1 MRRPFLAISHVR
13 GLEASYDAVVI
24 GAGIGGLICANL
36 LARAGLRVLLIEQH
50 TMVGGYCSTFTRRGY
65 TFDAS
70 SHFYPLLGN
79 RSTITGR
86 LLDELGVATG
96 WIKMDPVDQF
106 HLPDG
111 STFAVPADYEAYLA
125 RLKREFPEEAKAI
138 DGFFRS
144 VRRLYLL
151 GVMEYFEEVDTGRL
165 GADQQLSVRDA
176 LDHWFSS
183 PRLKLLLTADCPH
196 WGAPPSRTSF
206 VFDSMLRLSY
216 FLGNYYP
223 RGGSQAFADELAQR
237 FEEQGGHILLK
248 AKVNRIVTRKGR
260 AVGVEVETGPPRD
273 RSRRTVATGV
283 VVSNADLRQTILTM
297 LAREDLGPSYCRRLS
312 ELRPTYPCFLSHI
325 GVEGVSTE
333 TLERIHGYHWRSW
346 DSERVGMDAFRFKLF
361 VPTLYEPRLAPPC
374 VHVLIIQK
382 VTEIDFDTIRDWASH
397 KQALEDEVMAYL
409 RRLLPPT
416 ARIVVQLSASAMT
429 AHRFTLNDRGA
440 MLGWEMS
447 PDQLGAGRPDVR
459 GPVRGLYFVGQ
470 WTRPGGGITPVI
482 VSAMR
487 VAGLIA
493 RGHSRYRPPS
503 SGVSVGREPTVAA
516 RAADLV
522 GPTRGAS
529 EGSLP

>member
-13 GLEASYDAVVI
+13 ELAASYDAIVI
-24 GAGIGGLICANL
+24 GAGIGGMICANL

-86 LLDELGVATG
+86 LLEELGINTG

-111 STFAVPADYEAYLA
+111 TSFRVPADYDAYIA
-125 RLKREFPEEAKAI
+125 RLKREFPEEAGAI
-138 DGFFRS
+138 DGFFRQ

-151 GVMEYFEEVDTGRL
+151 GVLEYFEEVDTGRL
-165 GADQQLSVRDA
+165 GTDREMSVRDA
-176 LDHWFSS
+176 LDRWFRS

-223 RGGSQAFADELAQR
+223 RGGSQTFADELAQR

-248 AKVNRIVTRKGR
+248 AKAARITIRKGR
-260 AVGVEVETGPPRD
+260 AIGLEVETGPRHD
-273 RSRRTVATGV
+273 RQRRSVATGV
-283 VVSNADLRQTILTM
+283 IVSNADLRQTMRTM
-297 LAREDLGPSYCRRLS
+297 LAPEHLVPAYHERLS
-312 ELRPTYPCFLSHI
+312 TLRPTYPCFLSHL
-325 GVEGVSTE
+325 GVEGVAAE
-333 TLERIHGYHWRSW
+333 ALEQVHGYHWRSW
-346 DSERVGMDAFRFKLF
+346 DAERVGLDAFRFKLF
-361 VPTLYEPRLAPPC
+361 VPTLYEPRLAPPGG
-374 VHVLIIQK
+374 HVLIVQK
-382 VTEIDFDTIRDWASH
+382 VTEIDYDAIDDWAVH
-397 KQALEDEVMAYL
+397 KQALEDEVMTYL
-409 RRLLPPT
+409 RRVLPAG
-416 ARIVVQLSASAMT
+416 ARIVVQLSASAKT

-447 PDQLGAGRPDVR
+447 PDQLGAGRPDVSS
-459 GPVRGLYFVGQ
+459 PVRGLYLVGQ

-487 VAGLIA
+487 VAGLITRGSSA
-493 RGHSRYRPPS
+493 RRHNGDGP
-503 SGVSVGREPTVAA
+503 GRATAFEEPIAA
-516 RAADLV
+516 PVEA
-522 GPTRGAS
+522 TRGAG
-529 EGSLP
+529 EGVLS